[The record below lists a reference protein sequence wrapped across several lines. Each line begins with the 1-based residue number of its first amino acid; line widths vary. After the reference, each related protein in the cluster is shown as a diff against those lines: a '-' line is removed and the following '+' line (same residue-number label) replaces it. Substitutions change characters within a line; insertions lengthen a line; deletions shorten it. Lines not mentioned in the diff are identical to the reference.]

1 MTLGEGEMIG
11 FLFTQLIKI
20 AEDKLGEDRF
30 DDVMD
35 QLSLSNGGVYI
46 TVGDYPFED
55 LHVLVHGFANAMN
68 VTIPDLQRQL
78 GEAIFDYIKDAR
90 PDLFHEEETLPG
102 FLTNLQTVL
111 ETEVRKLYQDGE
123 VPKFIFEP
131 MGLGEFC
138 VTYRSP
144 RPLFEVGRGV
154 ITACCKYFAPETVI
168 SLIEVRDNNH
178 TAVFLLQQGADACP

>member
-1 MTLGEGEMIG
+1 MIG

-30 DDVMD
+30 DEVMD
-35 QLSLSNGGVYI
+35 QLSLSNGGAYI

-55 LHVLVHGFANAMN
+55 LPVLVHGIADAMD

-78 GEAIFDYIKDAR
+78 GEAIFDYVKDAR
-90 PDLFHEEETLPG
+90 PDLFHEEETLQG

-111 ETEVRKLYQDGE
+111 AAEVRKLYQDGE
-123 VPKFIFEP
+123 VPEFLFEP
-131 MGLGEFC
+131 IGTQEGRM
-138 VTYRSP
+138 TYRSP

-154 ITACCKYFAPETVI
+154 ITACCKHFAPETVI
-168 SLIEVRDNNH
+168 SLVEVRDNNH
-178 TAVFLLQQGADACP
+178 TAVFLLQAGDDA